1 MTMTRRQ
8 MIAALSAVAPLAT
21 HGQLFAT
28 QSAAPSPGG
37 RTAAASDPG
46 VAYPGVAYRDYSRC
60 LPDFLDELAAHA
72 YEARNQKIAA
82 LTTPA
87 VVRQYQQWSRETFW
101 KLVGG
106 APERTPLNVR
116 SVGGFEREHYRVE
129 KLLYESQ
136 PNLYV
141 PANLYIPKSFKPP
154 FPGILFQMGHTP
166 NGKAGATYQRCCQ
179 GLAQLGYLVLGFD
192 PMGQGERVYYPDAY
206 GMKSRISDVDEEHSQ
221 AGRQMLLVGDSA
233 TRMQAWDALRSLD
246 VLASHPMVDAKR
258 IGAAGQSGGATATM
272 FLAALDDRIAAA
284 VVCSGITEN
293 FACANFNGPGST
305 DDAEQNLVGSGPL
318 GFDRWDLLYPLAP
331 KPLLV
336 SVSDKDF
343 FGTYSPRYLS
353 SGWEE
358 FQKLRKVYALLGKQH
373 QIAWGGT
380 PLPHGLSYDTRL
392 QVYSWFGRWLKD
404 EMGRVDVEPQTVV
417 EEDTTLW
424 VSSSGSV
431 TRAGSGGATPFSI
444 TLAAMPKTSET
455 QSPESLK
462 TLLGAEMPPPGLAAR
477 VLKRVPSDG
486 CQIEALEI
494 QSVAHV
500 WLPAWVIRPTKVP
513 VKQVLLV
520 LEPGGRNY
528 DHRWQDDGL
537 YQKLATAG
545 RIVCIPDLR
554 GVGDLKPALGRG
566 AAVWAEEH
574 DKEESWAWA
583 SLILGKPLLGQRVTD
598 ILAVMEALRHHDGVT
613 GLPLIVAARG
623 EWTVPMKFAAALD
636 SNFAALYLSG
646 GLLSYRNIVETENY
660 THPFANFVPGIL
672 HHTDLTE
679 LPGPKR
685 IVLGGVVDAAGNAV
699 PVDVVRT
706 AYSRAANVEVVA
718 DARWDTATLSALG
731 S

>member
-1 MTMTRRQ
+1 MRMTRRR
-8 MIAALSAVAPLAT
+8 MMAGLSAIPLAT
-21 HGQLFAT
+21 YSQWLAA
-28 QSAAPSPGG
+28 QSTASSPGG
-37 RTAAASDPG
+37 QPSATAAS
-46 VAYPGVAYRDYSRC
+46 YPGVAYRDYSRC
-60 LPDFLDELAAHA
+60 LPDFLEELAAHA
-72 YEARNQKIAA
+72 YEVRNRKIAS

-87 VVRQYQQWSRETFW
+87 AVRQYQHWARETFW

-136 PNLYV
+136 PNLYI
-141 PANLYIPKSFKPP
+141 PANLYIPKSYKPP
-154 FPGILFQMGHTP
+154 FPGVLFQMGHTP
-166 NGKAGATYQRCCQ
+166 NGKGGATYQRCCQ
-179 GLAQLGYLVLGFD
+179 GLAQLGYLVLAFD
-192 PMGQGERVYYPDAY
+192 PMGQGERIYYPDAS
-206 GMKSRISDVDEEHSQ
+206 GTKTRLGDVDEEHSR
-221 AGRQMLLVGDSA
+221 AGRQMLLVGESA
-233 TRMQAWDALRSLD
+233 TRMQAWDAVRSLD
-246 VLASHPMVDAKR
+246 VLAAHPLVDRKR
-258 IGAAGQSGGATATM
+258 IGATGQSGGATATM
-272 FLAALDDRIAAA
+272 FLSAVDDRIAAA

-293 FACANFNGPGST
+293 FACAHFDPPGST
-305 DDAEQNLVGSGPL
+305 DDAEQNFVGSGPL

-358 FQKLRKVYALLGKQH
+358 FQKLRKVYAVLGKPD

-392 QVYSWFGRWLKD
+392 QVYSWFDRWLKGG
-404 EMGRVDVEPQTVV
+404 MGSVEVEPQTVV
-417 EEDTTLW
+417 EQDETLW
-424 VSSSGSV
+424 VSASGNV
-431 TRAGSGGATPFSI
+431 TGAGSGGATPFSM
-444 TLAAMPKTSET
+444 TLAAMPKASGTL
-455 QSPESLK
+455 SPESLK
-462 TLLGAEMPPPGLAAR
+462 TLLGAEMPPRGLAAR

-494 QSVAHV
+494 QSAAQV
-500 WLPAWVIRPTKVP
+500 WLPAWLIRPTRVP
-513 VKQVLLV
+513 VKSVLLL
-520 LEPGGRNY
+520 LEPAGRNY
-528 DHRWQDDGL
+528 DHRWQEDSL
-537 YQKLATAG
+537 YQTLATNG
-545 RIVCIPDLR
+545 HIVCVPDLR
-554 GVGDLKPALGRG
+554 GVGDMKPEPGRG
-566 AAVWAEEH
+566 AALWAEEH
-574 DKEESWAWA
+574 DREESWAWA

-598 ILAVMEALRHHDGVT
+598 ILAVLEALRRQDE

-623 EWTVPMKFAAALD
+623 EWTVPVQFAAALD
-636 SNFAALYLSG
+636 SNFATLYLSG

-672 HHTDLTE
+672 HSTDLTE

-685 IVLGGVVDAAGNAV
+685 VVLAGVVDSAGNAL

-706 AYSRAANVEVVA
+706 AYSKASNVEVTA
-718 DARWDTATLSALG
+718 DARWDTATLAALG